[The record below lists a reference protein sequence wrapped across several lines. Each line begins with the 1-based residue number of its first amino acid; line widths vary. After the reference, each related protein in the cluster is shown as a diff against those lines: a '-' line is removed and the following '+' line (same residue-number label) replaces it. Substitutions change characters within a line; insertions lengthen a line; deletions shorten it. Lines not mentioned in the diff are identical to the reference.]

1 MGDITYHQF
10 EPNQN
15 NHIRFVCNRHQCPVD
30 QTWRNITKKD
40 CQRCRGKFELIGWCS
55 NPKQQFLNVIR
66 AHTCGAEIPTTV
78 MINDFF
84 ETVKAGGPINGRD
97 NKASADNYRNML
109 VDYFAAVSKNF
120 LGDHN
125 TPLEQLNERE
135 RESTQTV
142 GPNIETKNNSDGQDH
157 PTRML
162 RIGGEDMEP
171 DYRSPIV
178 SFGENSQHPWM
189 KEKDVNELRN
199 MIESLGNDLF
209 VGLVGGKV
217 GSRTS
222 KRSYTKNLADFPD
235 LYNLVEQCMSR
246 YISWVQIQ
254 QPSLKYYKLAIL
266 RSDVGAGSQYDGC
279 GKKLHSDFYDTVNK
293 RPPQER
299 PVSLLVA
306 LDEFEF
312 MYLLSRKHSRGMIKT
327 ITVPPGQALAFTNY
341 CLHAGGKNNSGKVCF
356 RLFAYLVSD
365 PVDFPNGE
373 INRRYWKSVTKGN
386 IMDDIID
393 EPEFVIPAES
403 DTGIKR
409 TRSGRPRCDPSKV

>member
-1 MGDITYHQF
+1 MHD
-10 EPNQN
+10 
-15 NHIRFVCNRHQCPVD
+15 D
-30 QTWRNITKKD
+30 
-40 CQRCRGKFELIGWCS
+40 
-55 NPKQQFLNVIR
+55 
-66 AHTCGAEIPTTV
+66 HTCQASIPTIY
-78 MINDFF
+78 MIDNLFTNVLEDRPIEYRFAKSSF
-84 ETVKAGGPINGRD
+84 EKYKT
-97 NKASADNYRNML
+97 ML
-109 VDYFAAVSKNF
+109 REYSHACSVLSKQYNS
-120 LGDHN
+120 
-125 TPLEQLNERE
+125 PPEQLSGIKRGN
-135 RESTQTV
+135 
-142 GPNIETKNNSDGQDH
+142 GETACPTIGTKENSYGRDH

-178 SFGENSQHPWM
+178 SFGENSQLPWM

-209 VGLVGGKV
+209 TGLVGGKV

-222 KRSYTKNLADFPD
+222 KRSYTPNLADFPD
-235 LYNLVEQCMSR
+235 LYNLVEQCMSQ

-266 RSDVGAGSQYDGC
+266 KSDVGAGSQYDGC

-403 DTGIKR
+403 DTGIKT
-409 TRSGRPRCDPSKV
+409 TRSGHRRCDPSKV